1 MPDLTEATLLH
12 LAPHAGT
19 SGVGDHADDFVAAV
33 APYVGEVVE
42 LRHGPPRGDSI
53 RDVLRFRRR
62 VRDAVRERQ
71 GRTVIVH
78 SELSGGAIAPLW
90 ACAGLKGARRSAT
103 FHDAPRPVWYPYL
116 TRGLSRIRLMS
127 YAVHRPLSWLTIRL
141 ERRLMRNVDLF
152 ALSEEG
158 VESMQRLRM
167 GRSQHV
173 SHLLVAERPAIP
185 PAGDR
190 PRAVGLFGHVYT
202 GKGFEKL
209 RQLRAALDD
218 DIALLVAGRG
228 TESLPA
234 VDGVEVLGA
243 VEGSAEDEFFAS
255 IRVLLLPYDR
265 RYVYGME
272 AFPASSVLMRAVSY
286 VTPSVSLA
294 VTNLVSAA
302 AAGATIAVEGDATAL
317 ARAATALVGDPAAM
331 DRAVKDLQAFADTQT
346 ADSAIQPFLQVWSA

>member
-33 APYVGEVVE
+33 TPYVGEVVE

-53 RDVLRFRRR
+53 RDVLRFRKQ
-62 VRDAVRERQ
+62 VRAAVKERH

-78 SELSGGAIAPLW
+78 TELSGGAIAPLW

-116 TRGLSRIRLMS
+116 TRGVSRLRLMS
-127 YAVHRPLSWLTIRL
+127 YAVHRPLNWLTIRL

-152 ALSEEG
+152 ALSDEG

-173 SHLLVAERPAIP
+173 SHLLAAERRAITPA
-185 PAGDR
+185 ADR
-190 PRAVGLFGHVYT
+190 PKAVGLFGHVYT
-202 GKGFEKL
+202 GKGFEKVE
-209 RQLRAALDD
+209 QLRAALDG
-218 DIALLVAGRG
+218 DIALRVAGRG
-228 TESLPA
+228 TESLPSIA
-234 VDGVEVLGA
+234 GVEVLGP
-243 VEGSAEDEFFAS
+243 VEGDAEDEFFAS

-265 RYVYGME
+265 RFVYGME

-286 VTPSVSLA
+286 ATPSVSLA

-302 AAGATIAVEGDATAL
+302 AAGATIAAEGDAEAL
-317 ARAATALVGDPAAM
+317 AHAASELVNDTAAM
-331 DRAVKDLQAFADTQT
+331 DRAVKDLQAFAETQT
-346 ADSAIQPFLQVWSA
+346 ADSAIQPFLRVWSA